1 MTMKANLTMKAV
13 AVALAA
19 AGLSMAGLANAAS
32 GTNTAAVGPRSVAN
46 PVNFSIVIPAFLYFQ
61 VGNVGSTNTM
71 TFTTPAANV
80 GNSTAVAP
88 TGGDAPAAGGP
99 GVNVVVRG
107 NNGQVV
113 ISTTVASASG
123 LGTGTASDGFINYNQ
138 ISTTSSDAAN
148 VPAPTL
154 ANAGIAN
161 VNVALGGGVAGAGKV
176 TNRSAVWTYS
186 YLNTTVPSAGT
197 YSGAA
202 TYTATMP

>member
-1 MTMKANLTMKAV
+1 MSANFRMKTLATLV
-13 AVALAA
+13 AA
-19 AGLSMAGLANAAS
+19 AGLSVTGLANAAS
-32 GTNTAAVGPRSVAN
+32 GTNTNAVGPRTVAN
-46 PVNFSIVIPAFLYFQ
+46 PVNFSVVIPAFLYFQ
-61 VGNVGSTNTM
+61 VGTVGSTNTM
-71 TFTTPAANV
+71 SFATPAANV
-80 GNSTAVAP
+80 GNSTGVAP
-88 TGGDAPAAGGP
+88 TGGDAGGGT

-113 ISTTVASASG
+113 ISTAVSSASG
-123 LGTGTASDGFINYNQ
+123 LGTGTAADGFINYNE

-154 ANAGIAN
+154 ANAAIGN
-161 VNVALGGGVAGAGKV
+161 VNVTLGGGVAGAGKV

-197 YSGAA
+197 YTGTA